1 MKKNLYNRFVFILGI
16 VFLFVGGFLFYY
28 EKNPQVYNTFAQSG
42 IELSFLDNL
51 GSWEKELDCGS
62 YITLVDEAG
71 KELDQLSRFVYVGD
85 EIILE
90 DNKHYKIVKVD
101 DKQNKAIAELVGKA
115 DIVWREEWD
124 QLPVTL
130 LAQNKGKVGIYMTHT
145 AESYVPTDGTDSIP
159 GNGGILQ
166 VGNTLA
172 NTIKKQGVESLISF
186 NKHDPHDANAYHRSR
201 KTAVQLLKNN
211 PLALIDVH
219 RDGVPDPG
227 FYKTE
232 INGQPGTKI
241 RLVVG
246 RQNPRH
252 ASNLDFAKNIK
263 AYFDKKSPGL
273 IKGIFLGKGNY
284 NQDLGPNSILI
295 EVGTHTNSRT
305 AAERGVAQFAEG
317 IPQIIGAAAGPGGP
331 TPPGGPRGIGTGT
344 GSAILWL
351 LLFTILGGGAF
362 LLLSTGSWKGSLAK
376 LSELGKEFSNYLGPK
391 EVKTPAE
398 ENTQTGDPDH
408 HQAQCDVEKQ
418 DKEQ

>member
-1 MKKNLYNRFVFILGI
+1 MKKNLFNRFVFILGI
-16 VFLFVGGFLFYY
+16 VFLLVGGFLFYY

-51 GSWEKELDCGS
+51 GSWEKEMDCGS
-62 YITLVDEAG
+62 YMTLVDESG
-71 KELDQLSRFVYVGD
+71 KELDQLSRFVFVGD

-101 DKQNKAIAELVGKA
+101 EKQNKAITEFVGKA
-115 DIVWREEWD
+115 DIVWRDEWD
-124 QLPVTL
+124 QIPVTL
-130 LAQNKGKVGIYMTHT
+130 LAQNEGKVGIYMTHT
-145 AESYVPTDGTDSIP
+145 DESYVPTDGTESIP

-172 NTIKKQGVESLISF
+172 NIIKKQGANSLISF

-201 KTAVQLLKNN
+201 KTATQLLKNN

-219 RDGVPDPG
+219 RDGVPDPS

-246 RQNPRH
+246 RQNPH
-252 ASNLDFAKNIK
+252 YSANLDFAKNIK
-263 AYFDKKSPGL
+263 AFFDKKSPGL

-284 NQDLGPNSILI
+284 NQDLGPNSTLI
-295 EVGTHTNSRT
+295 EVGTYTNSRT

-317 IPQIIGAAAGPGGP
+317 IPQIIGAAAGPGP
-331 TPPGGPRGIGTGT
+331 TPPGGARGIGTGT
-344 GSAILWL
+344 GTALLWL
-351 LLFTILGGGAF
+351 FLLVILGGGGF
-362 LLLSTGSWKGSLAK
+362 LLLSTGSWQGSLAK
-376 LSELGKEFSNYLGPK
+376 LSELGKEVSNYLGPK
-391 EVKTPAE
+391 EVKIPTE
-398 ENTQTGDPDH
+398 EKTQTGDSDH
-408 HQAQCDVEKQ
+408 HQAHRDVDKQ
-418 DKEQ
+418 EKEQ